1 VAVGDLP
8 EGVAA
13 DPGTGVVA
21 VATRHPGAIVLLSA
35 RTGRIL
41 GRVRFPGEA
50 RHLAFAAPGGP
61 LLIPSEPVDRLLI
74 LTLTSRRLTAT
85 AVGRHPHA
93 AESAGGRIFVS
104 DELGG
109 SLSVIAGRHVVARIG
124 GFEQPGGLA
133 AVGEDVAV
141 VDVRAD
147 RLTLLNARTLTRLA
161 ALDAGLGPT
170 HAAAG
175 DRVVY
180 VVDTRGDAIEAFATA
195 PHPRTRWRLELPGT
209 PYGIAIDPVRARLW
223 VTLTA
228 TDQLAELGLAGRK
241 PRLLRL
247 YLTGRQP
254 NSVAVDPVTGTVF
267 VADAGDGVVQIVQ
280 PPR

>member
-1 VAVGDLP
+1 VAV
-8 EGVAA
+8 
-13 DPGTGVVA
+13 DPASGVVA

-61 LLIPSEPVDRLLI
+61 LLIPSEPVDRLFM
-74 LTLTSRRLTAT
+74 LTLSSRRLTAIP
-85 AVGRHPHA
+85 VGRHPHA

-104 DELGG
+104 DELAR
-109 SLSVIAGRHVVARIG
+109 SVSVIAGHHVVSRIG

-133 AVGEDVAV
+133 AVGDDVAV
-141 VDVRAD
+141 VDVGAD
-147 RLTLLNARTLTRLA
+147 RLTLMNARTLRRLTA
-161 ALDAGLGPT
+161 VDAGAGPT
-170 HAAAG
+170 HAVAG

-180 VVDTRGDAIEAFATA
+180 VVDTRGNAIEAFAPA
-195 PHPRTRWRLELPGT
+195 SHRRKRLRLELPGT
-209 PYGIAIDPVRARLW
+209 PYGIAIDRAHARLW

-241 PRLLRL
+241 PRLLKL
-247 YLTGRQP
+247 YGTGRQP
-254 NSVAVDPVTGTVF
+254 NTVAVDPVTGTVF
-267 VADAGDGVVQIVQ
+267 VADAGDDAVQIVQ